1 MKIYGASRSD
11 ESSWTLLV
19 EVEAMVNPSPLT
31 TGLLSDISNLYPL
44 SPIKLLTMKLKAAM
58 PLPGVFLRNYI
69 YCRQASKESVSHFK
83 RILRSLEKRII
94 GDTSEPTKMEF
105 TKTSL

>member
-19 EVEAMVNPSPLT
+19 EVGAIVNPSPLT
-31 TGLLSDISNLYPL
+31 TDLLCDTSSLYQL
-44 SPIKLLTMKLKAAM
+44 SPIKLLTMKSKAVM

-69 YCRQASKESVSHFK
+69 YCRKTLKESVAHFK
-83 RILRSLEKRII
+83 RYFEII
-94 GDTSEPTKMEF
+94 GEKNYW
-105 TKTSL
+105 